1 MPVLFPC
8 CVMLK
13 IGTWM
18 PLWGRAGLGLCYGW
32 VRAADAWEVLL
43 LPIPPNPLPLPQIPS
58 ALSYFLYLMK
68 YQQLWGISG
77 MNSTNSILM
86 KSCFAYS
93 CDPLQSPC
101 NKHPRACSSHCGSH
115 PLPF

>member
-1 MPVLFPC
+1 M
-8 CVMLK
+8 
-13 IGTWM
+13 
-18 PLWGRAGLGLCYGW
+18 AGLGPQMPGRCCSSPFPQ
-32 VRAADAWEVLL
+32 AA
-43 LPIPPNPLPLPQIPS
+43 LPQIPS
-58 ALSYFLYLMK
+58 ALSYLADTK

-115 PLPF
+115 PLPFQEGQV